1 MKLSPDFEKAFLEY
15 QEQIDR
21 GLRPRMVLANTILGD
36 TSYTNQV
43 RMPGYNGDVDML
55 HEPRV
60 AIKHANNWG
69 IPTSKHAHR
78 LRADHFEEIASAIE
92 NEHIN
97 FLDAARRRFGNGDGV
112 WISGEFLSHF
122 PNGVK
127 NRLRFLS
134 HGLPMVQDAVRLHRY
149 LSKTKSAQ
157 FHN

>member
-15 QEQIDR
+15 QEKIDR
-21 GLRPRMVLANTILGD
+21 GLLPRMVLASTILGD
-36 TSYTNQV
+36 TTYTDLV

-55 HEPRV
+55 REPRV
-60 AIKHANNWG
+60 AIKHAHNWG

-78 LRADHFEEIASAIE
+78 LRADHFKEIASAME
-92 NEHIN
+92 NERIN

-112 WISGEFLSHF
+112 WISGGFLSHF
-122 PNGVK
+122 PDGVK

-134 HGLPMVQDAVRLHRY
+134 HGLPMMQDAVRLHQY

-157 FHN
+157 FHD